1 MRAGGLRALVVRL
14 GGLSGRVRRDREM
27 ADELESHLRM
37 QIDDNLRAGMSP
49 AEARRR
55 ALVKLGGAAQAL
67 EECRRRRGFP
77 VIEDFW
83 KDLRYGAR
91 GLLRQPGFT
100 LVAALTLALGIGA
113 NTALFSVINAVLL
126 RPLPFAEHER
136 VVSLFETYKPSGES
150 AVSVPN
156 LLDWR
161 RQSTAFEGMA
171 AYEDAAFN
179 LDRGD
184 GAQRLRGMKVE
195 ANYFDVLGAR
205 PRLGRAFL
213 KGEDEAGRDSVAVLS
228 DSLWREGFGADP
240 GVVGKTVPLNGQKY
254 TVVGVMP
261 PALSA
266 VTRAQV
272 WTPLVFPEGER
283 SARGGHDYYAVGR
296 LKPGVS
302 PEQARQEL
310 SVIAARLEQQYPGAQ
325 AGRGAGLREYRE
337 ELVGDVRR
345 PLLMLMGAVLFVL
358 LIACTNVANL
368 LLARAAGRHRETAL
382 RVALGAG
389 RLRLVRQFMTEGLLL
404 SVLGGAVGVATAWL
418 GLDLLS
424 KLAFEFL
431 PRSSEIRLDLRVLG
445 FTLLVC
451 VLTGLVFGVAP
462 AAQALKTDVQEALKD
477 GGKGSAVG
485 SGGAWMRNALAV
497 TQIAAAFVLL
507 IGAGLLVKSFARLR
521 SVDSGLKPE
530 NVLTARFSLTEERY
544 RDAETAR
551 RFYREVLERVAALP
565 GVEAA
570 GVTSHL
576 SVEEYGT
583 NGFVEVEGKSY
594 PPNGE
599 PLVELRIV
607 SPDYFRAVG
616 VRLVRGS
623 LFDEREAK
631 DAPPGVVVNETMAR
645 AVWPGEDPLGKRV
658 AGRPVWPGF
667 VAVVGVVSDV
677 KNMGLTRPTTPE
689 FYFDYTRA
697 NEGMLRNMTLAV
709 RSRLDAASLAAGLRR
724 EAQSVDPGQP
734 VYDVR
739 TMQSVL
745 DDTVSD
751 RRLNMTLLGVLAALS
766 LALAVVGV
774 YGVMSYNVTRHTREI
789 GIRLALG
796 AQRADIHRLVLGRGA
811 ALALAGVLSGLAA
824 ALGLT
829 RMMSGL
835 LFDVSATDPATFG
848 GIAAL
853 LFAAA
858 LVACYVPARR
868 AVKVDPLIALR
879 YE

>member
-1 MRAGGLRALVVRL
+1 MRAGRLRALLVRL
-14 GGLSGRVRRDREM
+14 VGLFGGGRRDHEM
-27 ADELESHLRM
+27 AEELESHLRM
-37 QIDDNLRAGMSP
+37 QIDENLRAGMEP
-49 AEARRR
+49 REARRL
-55 ALVKLGGAAQAL
+55 ALVKLGGVGQAL

-77 VIEDFW
+77 VIEDFRQ
-83 KDLRYGAR
+83 DLRYGAR
-91 GLLRQPGFT
+91 GLLRQPTFT
-100 LVAALTLALGIGA
+100 LVAVVTLALGIGA

-126 RPLPFAEHER
+126 RPLPLPDPER
-136 VVSLFETYKPSGES
+136 VVRLFETFEPAGET

-156 LLDWR
+156 LRDWR
-161 RQSTAFEGMA
+161 QQSTTFEGMA
-171 AYEDAAFN
+171 AYESAAFN
-179 LDRGD
+179 LNRGD
-184 GAQRLRGMKVE
+184 GAQRLSGLKVE
-195 ANYFDVLGAR
+195 AGYFDVLGVRA
-205 PRLGRAFL
+205 RLGRTFL
-213 KGEDEAGRDSVAVLS
+213 KGEDEAGNDAVVVLS
-228 DSLWREGFGADP
+228 DALWREGFGADP
-240 GVVGKTVPLNGQKY
+240 GVVGSTIPLNGQKY

-261 PALSA
+261 PSLSA

-283 SARGGHDYYAVGR
+283 EARGACDYRAVGR
-296 LKPGVS
+296 IKRGAS
-302 PEQARQEL
+302 PELAREEL
-310 SVIAARLEQQYPGAQ
+310 GVIAARLARQYPDTQ
-325 AGRGAGLREYRE
+325 AGRGASFREYGE
-337 ELVGDVRR
+337 VLVGDVRR

-404 SVLGGAVGVATAWL
+404 SLVGGAAGVATAWL
-418 GLDLLS
+418 GLELLS
-424 KLAFEFL
+424 RTAFEFL
-431 PRSSEIRLDLRVLG
+431 PRSGEIRLDLRVLG
-445 FTLLVC
+445 FTLLVS
-451 VLTGLVFGVAP
+451 VLTGIVFGVAP
-462 AAQALKTDVQEALKD
+462 AAQALKADVQDALKD
-477 GGKGSAVG
+477 GGKGS
-485 SGGAWMRNALAV
+485 SGGPGGGRARNALAV

-530 NVLTARFSLTEERY
+530 NVLTARLSPAEERY

-551 RFYREVLERVAALP
+551 RFYGQVLERVAALP
-565 GVEAA
+565 GVEAV

-583 NGFVEVEGKSY
+583 NGFVQVEGKTY

-599 PLVELRIV
+599 PLVELRVV

-616 VRLVRGS
+616 VRLVRGR
-623 LFDEREAK
+623 LFDERGAK
-631 DAPPGVVVNETMAR
+631 DSPPGVVVNETMAR
-645 AVWPGEDPLGKRV
+645 TVWPGEDPLGKRV

-667 VAVVGVVSDV
+667 VTVVGVVSDV
-677 KNMGLTRPTTPE
+677 KNVGLASPTTPE

-697 NEGMLRNMTLAV
+697 GEGLLRNMTLAV
-709 RSRLDAASLAAGLRR
+709 RSRLDTASLAAAVRR
-724 EAQSVDPGQP
+724 EVQSADPGQP
-734 VYDVR
+734 VYGVR

-766 LALAVVGV
+766 LALAAVGI
-774 YGVMSYNVTRHTREI
+774 YGVMSYNVARRTRDI

-796 AQRADIHRLVLGRGA
+796 AQTADIHRLVLGRGA
-811 ALALAGVLSGLAA
+811 ALALAGVSIGLAA

-829 RMMSGL
+829 RVMSGL
-835 LFDVSATDPATFG
+835 LFGVSATDPATFG

-879 YE
+879 HE